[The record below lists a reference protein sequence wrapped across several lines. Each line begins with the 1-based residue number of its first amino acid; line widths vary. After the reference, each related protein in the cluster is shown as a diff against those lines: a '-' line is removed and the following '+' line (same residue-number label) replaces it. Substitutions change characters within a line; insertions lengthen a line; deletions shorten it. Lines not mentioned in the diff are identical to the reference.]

1 MIRYLSNIPIFRR
14 LFIAFSVAAII
25 PVIVIVLLSNFYL
38 NSLNTRGMAVQTSFD
53 AQSVAA
59 DQQNNLASMNASLQ
73 ARFYQVFASSSKVIQ
88 DPTLSASAGLI
99 NGDILA
105 RQADFDQTLPF
116 YISNYELA
124 TSPNMSTVRT
134 ILVNDNPDTGPTII
148 NDQQAALNAVNGTQ
162 GNNGL
167 WVQYR
172 ILQDQTLLKLQRIET
187 QSQTSAAVL
196 NDQYN
201 DAYLTLW
208 QANKVFTDLRNTWQV
223 VVDAGVATGKTVST
237 VGPSQTQPVIIATV
251 IAIVISV
258 LFVITIGWIIN
269 LTITTP
275 LRRLALLTRRIG
287 KGDTTARAQIVGRDE
302 INLVAASMNNMLD
315 NIVRLIQEAQA
326 QRDNL
331 QTQVEKLVSEVSGVG
346 EGDLRV
352 QAEVTADALG
362 VLADSFNYMVEELGS
377 LVVRVKMVAQE
388 VESSTTMTSERMAQ
402 LVDVADTQIKQITG
416 AAVEVEK
423 MADSSRQVA
432 ERAQVLYSVARE
444 ARQTAESGRG
454 AVQQTVEGMARIHEY
469 VQDTSN
475 KVQTLG
481 DRSREINN
489 IIEVIASIAHQTNR
503 LALDA
508 AIQAAMAG
516 ENGKG
521 FGAVAADIRRL
532 AERAKDQAS
541 SIGRIVRA
549 VREDIGA
556 VAVSMRDTERETSA
570 GSELAQEAGTSLV
583 SIFGVV
589 ERQATEIEAINR
601 MAAQQL
607 QSSSSVVQI
616 MQAVSDSTEQSS
628 ASTRDAAQNMERVAR
643 LAEQLL
649 ASVEAFKLRE
659 NLNYYAPMGDLQI
672 TPELDNQSALSLSG
686 AFRTVTSSAYA
697 SPTNTNSLAPGRT
710 TTGPFSP
717 YPVTPMTPQQGN
729 GMQPQPPYATPPYQQ
744 GNGGRFQPQYPA
756 PPNQQGN
763 GMQSQPQWPVQSER

>member
-38 NSLNTRGMAVQTSFD
+38 SSLNTRGQAVQTSFD
-53 AQSVAA
+53 AQSIAA
-59 DQQNNLASMNASLQ
+59 EQQNNLESMNASLQ
-73 ARFYQVFASSSKVIQ
+73 ARYYQVFASSSKVIT
-88 DPTLSASAGLI
+88 DPSLSASAGLI

-105 RQADFDQTLPF
+105 RQADFDQTLQS
-116 YISNYELA
+116 YLSNYELA
-124 TSPNMSTVRT
+124 TSDNMSTIRT
-134 ILVNDNPDTGPTII
+134 ILLNDNPATGPTII
-148 NDQQAALNAVNGTQ
+148 SDQQTALNAVSGT
-162 GNNGL
+162 NSTPGL
-167 WVQYR
+167 WANYR
-172 ILQDQTLLKLQRIET
+172 NLQDQTLYKLQALENNPSI
-187 QSQTSAAVL
+187 SAAAL
-196 NDQYN
+196 KAAYN
-201 DAYLTLW
+201 DAYKTLW
-208 QANKVFTDLRNTWQV
+208 HANQQFIDLRNTWQV
-223 VVDAGVATGKTVST
+223 VVDTGVSTGKTVST
-237 VGPSQTQPVIIATV
+237 VGPSQTQPVIIATIV
-251 IAIVISV
+251 AIASSV
-258 LFVITIGWIIN
+258 LIVFTIGWIIN
-269 LTITTP
+269 LTITSP
-275 LRRLALLTRRIG
+275 LRRLALLTKRIG
-287 KGDTTARAQIVGRDE
+287 RGDTTARAKIVGRDE
-302 INLVAASMNNMLD
+302 INLVASSMNSMLD
-315 NIVRLIQEAQA
+315 NIVRLIQDAQA

-377 LVVRVKMVAQE
+377 LVVRVKMVANE
-388 VESSTTMTSERMAQ
+388 VESSTTMTYERMSQ
-402 LVDVADTQIKQITG
+402 LVESADAQINQITG

-432 ERAQVLYSVARE
+432 DRAQVLYGVARE
-444 ARQTAESGRG
+444 ARQTAETGRG
-454 AVQQTVEGMARIHEY
+454 AVQQTVEGMERIHEY
-469 VQDTSN
+469 VQDTSS

-489 IIEVIASIAHQTNR
+489 IVEVIANIAHQTNR

-541 SIGRIVRA
+541 SITRIVRA

-570 GSELAQEAGTSLV
+570 GSELAQEAGSSLV

-589 ERQATEIEAINR
+589 ERQASEIEAINL

-616 MQAVSDSTEQSS
+616 MHSVSDSTQQSS

-659 NLNYYAPMGDLQI
+659 NLNYYAPMGDIALA
-672 TPELDNQSALSLSG
+672 PEADYQNQLSLSG
-686 AFRTVTSSAYA
+686 AFRTVTSSAY
-697 SPTNTNSLAPGRT
+697 SSSSNSNTFPPSRT
-710 TTGPFSP
+710 TSGHLRSLPAGQWRT
-717 YPVTPMTPQQGN
+717 
-729 GMQPQPPYATPPYQQ
+729 ATAPIS
-744 GNGGRFQPQYPA
+744 GGSLSAR
-756 PPNQQGN
+756 
-763 GMQSQPQWPVQSER
+763 

>member
-1 MIRYLSNIPIFRR
+1 MIKYLSNIPIFRR
-14 LFIAFSVAAII
+14 LFFAFSVAAVI
-25 PVIVIVLLSNFYL
+25 PVIVILLLSNFYL
-38 NSLNTRGMAVQTSFD
+38 SSLNTRGQAVQTSFD
-53 AQSVAA
+53 AQSIAA
-59 DQQNNLASMNASLQ
+59 EQQNNLESMNASLQ
-73 ARFYQVFASSSKVIQ
+73 ARYYQVFASLSTVIT
-88 DPTLSASAGLI
+88 DPSLSASAGLI

-105 RQADFDQTLPF
+105 RQADFEQTLQS
-116 YISNYELA
+116 YLSNYELA
-124 TSPNMSTVRT
+124 TSDNMSTIRT
-134 ILVNDNPDTGPTII
+134 ILLNDNPATGPTII
-148 NDQQAALNAVNGTQ
+148 SDQQAALNAVSGTDST
-162 GNNGL
+162 NGL

-172 ILQDQTLLKLQRIET
+172 NLQDQTLNELQALENNPPANTAQLKN
-187 QSQTSAAVL
+187 A
-196 NDQYN
+196 YN
-201 DAYLTLW
+201 VAYKNLW
-208 QANKVFTDLRNTWQV
+208 LANKQFIDLRNTWQI
-223 VVDAGVATGKTVST
+223 VVDTGVSTGKTVST
-237 VGPSQTQPVIIATV
+237 VGPSQTQPVIIATI
-251 IAIVISV
+251 IAIASSV
-258 LFVITIGWIIN
+258 MVVFTIGWIIN

-287 KGDTTARAQIVGRDE
+287 RGDTTARAKIVGRDE
-302 INLVAASMNNMLD
+302 INLVASSMNNMLD
-315 NIVRLIQEAQA
+315 NIVRLIQDAQA

-352 QAEVTADALG
+352 QAEVTADTLG

-377 LVVRVKMVAQE
+377 LVVRVKMVAHE
-388 VESSTTMTSERMAQ
+388 VESSTTLTYERMSQ
-402 LVDVADTQIKQITG
+402 LVETADTQIKQITG

-432 ERAQVLYSVARE
+432 ERAQILHGVARE
-444 ARQTAESGRG
+444 ARQTAETGRG
-454 AVQQTVEGMARIHEY
+454 AVQQTVEGMGRIHEY
-469 VQDTSN
+469 VQDTSS

-489 IIEVIASIAHQTNR
+489 IVEVIANIAHQTNR

-541 SIGRIVRA
+541 SIARIVRA

-556 VAVSMRDTERETSA
+556 VAVSMRDTERETST
-570 GSELAQEAGTSLV
+570 GSELAQEAGTSLA

-589 ERQATEIEAINR
+589 ERQASEIEAINR

-616 MQAVSDSTEQSS
+616 MQAVSDSTQQSS
-628 ASTRDAAQNMERVAR
+628 ASTRDAAQNIERVAR

-659 NLNYYAPMGDLQI
+659 NLNYYAPMGNVTV
-672 TPELDNQSALSLSG
+672 TPEEEYQNQLSLSG
-686 AFRTVTSSAYA
+686 AFRTVTSSAYSSNNNA
-697 SPTNTNSLAPGRT
+697 LAPTRT

-717 YPVTPMTPQQGN
+717 YPMTPYQQGN
-729 GMQPQPPYATPPYQQ
+729 GMQSQPQPQYPVTPYQQ
-744 GNGGRFQPQYPA
+744 GNGAQSQPQYST
-756 PPNQQGN
+756 PPHQQGN

>member
-38 NSLNTRGMAVQTSFD
+38 SSLNTRGQAVQTSFD
-53 AQSVAA
+53 AQSIAA
-59 DQQNNLASMNASLQ
+59 EQQNNLESMNASLQ
-73 ARFYQVFASSSKVIQ
+73 ARYYQVFASSSKVIT
-88 DPTLSASAGLI
+88 DPSLSASAGLI

-105 RQADFDQTLPF
+105 RQADFDQTLQS
-116 YISNYELA
+116 YLSNYELA
-124 TSPNMSTVRT
+124 TSDNMSTIRT
-134 ILVNDNPDTGPTII
+134 ILLNDNPATGPTII
-148 NDQQAALNAVNGTQ
+148 SDQQAALNAVNGTDSTP
-162 GNNGL
+162 GL
-167 WVQYR
+167 WANYR
-172 ILQDQTLLKLQRIET
+172 NLQDQTLYKLQALENNP
-187 QSQTSAAVL
+187 SVSAAAL
-196 NDQYN
+196 KAAYN
-201 DAYLTLW
+201 DAYKTLW
-208 QANKVFTDLRNTWQV
+208 HANQQFIDLRNTWQV
-223 VVDAGVATGKTVST
+223 VVDTGVSTGKTVST
-237 VGPSQTQPVIIATV
+237 VGPSQTQPVIIATI
-251 IAIVISV
+251 IAIASSV
-258 LFVITIGWIIN
+258 LIVFTIGWIIN
-269 LTITTP
+269 LTITSP

-287 KGDTTARAQIVGRDE
+287 KGDTTARAKIVGRDE
-302 INLVAASMNNMLD
+302 INLVASSMNNMLD
-315 NIVRLIQEAQA
+315 NIVRLIQDAQA

-377 LVVRVKMVAQE
+377 LVVRVKMVANE
-388 VESSTTMTSERMAQ
+388 VESSTTMTYERMSQ
-402 LVDVADTQIKQITG
+402 LVESADAQINQITG

-432 ERAQVLYSVARE
+432 DRAQVLYGVARE
-444 ARQTAESGRG
+444 ARQTAETGRG
-454 AVQQTVEGMARIHEY
+454 AVQQTVEGMERIHEY
-469 VQDTSN
+469 VQDTSS

-489 IIEVIASIAHQTNR
+489 IVEVIANIAHQTNR

-541 SIGRIVRA
+541 SITRIVRA

-570 GSELAQEAGTSLV
+570 GSELAQEAGSSLA

-589 ERQATEIEAINR
+589 ERQASEIEAINL

-616 MQAVSDSTEQSS
+616 MHSVSDSTQQSS

-659 NLNYYAPMGDLQI
+659 NLNYYAPMGDIAL
-672 TPELDNQSALSLSG
+672 TPEADYQNQLSLSG
-686 AFRTVTSSAYA
+686 AFRTVTSSAY
-697 SPTNTNSLAPGRT
+697 SSSSNSNTFPPSRT
-710 TTGPFSP
+710 TSGPFSP
-717 YPVTPMTPQQGN
+717 Y
-729 GMQPQPPYATPPYQQ
+729 
-744 GNGGRFQPQYPA
+744 R
-756 PPNQQGN
+756 
-763 GMQSQPQWPVQSER
+763 SR